1 MEFSMIGQY
10 QAVYNQFIRNNHR
23 EMNQEGYTHTSF
35 CTQVPAT
42 STYTT
47 TKKRSYRESDT
58 DTTEQFPK
66 MFNVELLL
74 TSNQAQCKPEM
85 DGSQRSEKNTMEQ
98 FQQHINRVKQMKRK
112 ITKDLEK
119 FSRNIEQRYP
129 GDDDEMDQ
137 TGSVQIILKEQENIR
152 DRFRKMENEVEKFQ
166 KILIDEWDESDE
178 EIEKMIDKSITELMK
193 YHNKITETSNR
204 CYDIINLIESST
216 QPAHVTKFNHLD
228 NTQIGKEKTNDK
240 LVNPEADKFNY

>member
-1 MEFSMIGQY
+1 MIGQY

-35 CTQVPAT
+35 SKGPAT
-42 STYTT
+42 STYTN
-47 TKKRSYRESDT
+47 TKKRLGESDT

-74 TSNQAQCKPEM
+74 TSKQAQCKPEM
-85 DGSQRSEKNTMEQ
+85 DGSQRSEKKTIEKFKQ
-98 FQQHINRVKQMKRK
+98 RVKQMKRK
-112 ITKDLEK
+112 ILKDLEK

-152 DRFRKMENEVEKFQ
+152 DRLRKM
-166 KILIDEWDESDE
+166 
-178 EIEKMIDKSITELMK
+178 
-193 YHNKITETSNR
+193 
-204 CYDIINLIESST
+204 
-216 QPAHVTKFNHLD
+216 
-228 NTQIGKEKTNDK
+228 
-240 LVNPEADKFNY
+240 

>member
-42 STYTT
+42 STSTN
-47 TKKRSYRESDT
+47 TKKRSYKESDT

-85 DGSQRSEKNTMEQ
+85 DGSQRSEKDKMEQ
-98 FQQHINRVKQMKRK
+98 FQQRVKQMKRK

-119 FSRNIEQRYP
+119 FSRNIEQYEKKYP
-129 GDDDEMDQ
+129 GDYEMDQ
-137 TGSVQIILKEQENIR
+137 TGSVMINNAKSILKEQQNIK
-152 DRFRKMENEVEKFQ
+152 DRYRKLENEVEKFQ
-166 KILIDEWDESDE
+166 NLLSDIWEQSEDELETIICRNRSE
-178 EIEKMIDKSITELMK
+178 FMHYEK
-193 YHNKITETSNR
+193 
-204 CYDIINLIESST
+204 
-216 QPAHVTKFNHLD
+216 KFLEMSRNNEVVLERY
-228 NTQIGKEKTNDK
+228 NTAC
-240 LVNPEADKFNY
+240 PCH